1 MKSIIYFFLIA
12 CFTISTV
19 VAQETTKFEK
29 NNQQKKDSTI
39 FNCKIC
45 NDSKS
50 PLIILVVDTKKY
62 IITESDLRQIKSD
75 WIKEIN
81 IVKDQN
87 ATSKYGDSG
96 EYGVVEMFLKDEM
109 LGEFSLENLEVI
121 NTTY

>member
-29 NNQQKKDSTI
+29 NNHQKKDSTR
-39 FNCKIC
+39 FNCEIC

-62 IITESDLRQIKSD
+62 IITEGDLRQIKSD

-87 ATSKYGDSG
+87 STSKYGDSG
-96 EYGVVEMFLKDEM
+96 KYGVVEMYLKDEM

>member
-1 MKSIIYFFLIA
+1 MKSIIYFFIIA
-12 CFTISTV
+12 CFTVSAV
-19 VAQETTKFEK
+19 VAQETSIFEK
-29 NNQQKKDSTI
+29 NNQQKKDSTR
-39 FNCKIC
+39 FNCEIC
-45 NDSKS
+45 NDSKY

-87 ATSKYGDSG
+87 ATSKYGDSR
-96 EYGVVEMFLKDEM
+96 EYGVVEMYLKDEM